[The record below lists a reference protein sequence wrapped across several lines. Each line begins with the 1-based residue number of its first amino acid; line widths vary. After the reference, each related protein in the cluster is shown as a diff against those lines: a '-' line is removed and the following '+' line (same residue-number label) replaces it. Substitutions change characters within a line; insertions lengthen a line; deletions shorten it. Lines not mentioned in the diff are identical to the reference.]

1 VTDSPERQVD
11 QATERDGTA
20 AVSPVRVAAVH
31 FDMQVGTENRQ
42 RNIKHGL
49 DLARRAV
56 DDGCTLIVLPEL
68 ASTGYT
74 FTSRQEA
81 FAHAEPVPDGDTIRC
96 SHDAYESRSM
106 PKHQLT
112 ATAVSPG

>member
-11 QATERDGTA
+11 QAMERDGTA

-56 DDGCTLIVLPEL
+56 DDGCTLIVLPE
-68 ASTGYT
+68 TGEH
-74 FTSRQEA
+74 RL
-81 FAHAEPVPDGDTIRC
+81 HV
-96 SHDAYESRSM
+96 
-106 PKHQLT
+106 HQSAGSVRPRRT
-112 ATAVSPG
+112 RARR